1 MATSGSQ
8 QKEQEERIPIWQ
20 VLLDDVFLLLALGLG
35 LPLILYII
43 WGIFDLANVPT
54 FKP

>member
-1 MATSGSQ
+1 MSGETGGADQ
-8 QKEQEERIPIWQ
+8 TRIPLAQ

-35 LPLILYII
+35 VPFILYII
-43 WGIFDLANVPT
+43 WGLMELVQLPL